1 MWHKISQALFHNLG
15 LKIASLAIAF
25 LIWMGVTN
33 TSNPMK
39 TQLFTNVPI
48 NIVNQDSVADIGKV
62 VEAEGS
68 GTVTLRVTER
78 RSVLSQLAKNG
89 SDFYVEADMENLNEM
104 NSVPLTVSCSNSAV
118 TWDKIEVS
126 PSSLKVRLEDKA
138 EQTFV
143 ASVSAGGTPDS
154 SYEVGATSIASGKN
168 IVIDGPA
175 SLMSIINQ
183 VVAPVDVSGLSEDTT
198 LSSTLKVYDRN
209 GAELTDSQMASLEF
223 KDESGAVIENREVK
237 VSVDLWRIRR
247 DVPISVQTTGTPGW
261 GYRVSQIKTIP
272 EIISVCGTESA
283 LQALG
288 STLDVKDTI
297 NVSGATQNITK
308 EIDLTDTLE
317 GITGLRLITDAD
329 PVVQVEVVIEQNGDV
344 TLQVP
349 LSDITVKNRPVGMNL
364 VFTPA
369 DQVSVSVHA
378 QDADAQ
384 RLTKSDISLSI
395 DLSECAKAGS
405 YEIPV
410 EVTLPEGYV
419 LASDVA
425 LKVVSSN
432 PEASQEEA
440 TESGS

>member
-89 SDFYVEADMENLNEM
+89 SDFYVEADMENLKEM

-223 KDESGAVIENREVK
+223 
-237 VSVDLWRIRR
+237 
-247 DVPISVQTTGTPGW
+247 
-261 GYRVSQIKTIP
+261 
-272 EIISVCGTESA
+272 
-283 LQALG
+283 
-288 STLDVKDTI
+288 
-297 NVSGATQNITK
+297 
-308 EIDLTDTLE
+308 
-317 GITGLRLITDAD
+317 
-329 PVVQVEVVIEQNGDV
+329 
-344 TLQVP
+344 
-349 LSDITVKNRPVGMNL
+349 
-364 VFTPA
+364 
-369 DQVSVSVHA
+369 
-378 QDADAQ
+378 
-384 RLTKSDISLSI
+384 
-395 DLSECAKAGS
+395 
-405 YEIPV
+405 
-410 EVTLPEGYV
+410 
-419 LASDVA
+419 
-425 LKVVSSN
+425 
-432 PEASQEEA
+432 
-440 TESGS
+440 